1 MVEVDTK
8 NRGNRKTRSGV
19 VVSCSG
25 DKSIVVLVELRKEHP
40 RYGKIVRQHKK
51 FHVHDE
57 ANAAGVG
64 DKVVI
69 METRPISRMK
79 RWRLLDISSK
89 KSA

>member
-8 NRGNRKTRSGV
+8 KRGNRKTRSGK

-57 ANAAGVG
+57 ANEAKVG
-64 DKVVI
+64 DVVVI
-69 METRPISRMK
+69 SETRPISRLK
-79 RWRLLDISSK
+79 RWRLLEVSK

>member
-1 MVEVDTK
+1 MVEVDTNK
-8 NRGNRKTRSGV
+8 RGKRKTRSGE

-25 DKSIVVLVELRKEHP
+25 NKSIVVLVELRKEHP

-57 ANAAGVG
+57 KNAAKVG

-69 METRPISRMK
+69 SETRPISRLK
-79 RWRLLDISSK
+79 RWRLLEVTK